1 MNHREETKLMLQV
14 TALKPIEK
22 PKELPRWKYKPHA
35 FPNGASSYW
44 IKWKLYPGDSRFFSL
59 PKTMIIK
66 FDKELSHVDNENI
79 SALNEWKVTKLSY
92 SSYLPRMCEELN
104 FFETMYDQEGEL
116 ITALFRIKW
125 MIDVDNIS
133 YTLKNFDAFKDLC
146 YKTIFTPSMKEK
158 IARMVEEN
166 YVDDIEAENI
176 RNMRNPD
183 MLSIMQRK
191 KKSLEFLN
199 VHVKAML
206 QISFGIK
213 ILSFIVNHFAV
224 MRSINIQKNIDLF
237 HQFYIDMFQVF
248 DWPFNI
254 YNKIYCYIE
263 NKVNSSYNFNKSIFE
278 QQEIE
283 GKDKSVIINQL
294 MSRNVII
301 DNFIKFQMPQTWN
314 SVKEQ
319 PNERVLSFLC
329 SIINTHI
336 SIFIM
341 QVFRRNLIETSIVP
355 DADGNSKN
363 DRYRASKMKI
373 NEEYVITCSM
383 DMRHLVDTLYKKY
396 EKDITPEEIDY
407 YRRNMK
413 PNRLHQLMIE
423 IYFFNHTSSSQEF
436 ALLRNL
442 DWYKLLLIMR
452 KDIMRRFNVTKD
464 TLLDSTLALILTANI
479 EETPVGEKMYIK
491 DTKYLKDHEVYNA
504 LVSRYYSTIV
514 DINEDIIK
522 KFLITFANSK
532 YRFVLYEQQELLDE
546 EITLNKRELIDELL
560 NFLVMANTG
569 VSFETVVC

>member
-1 MNHREETKLMLQV
+1 MLQINS
-14 TALKPIEK
+14 LKPIEK
-22 PKELPRWKYKPHA
+22 AQEIPRWKYKKHA
-35 FPNGASSYW
+35 FPNGAASYW
-44 IKWKLYPGDSRFFSL
+44 IKWKLYPDDARFFSL

-66 FDKELSHVDNENI
+66 FDKELDHIDNENI
-79 SALNEWKVTKLSY
+79 SALNEWKVTKISY

-104 FFETMYDQEGEL
+104 FFETMYDEEGEL
-116 ITALFRIKW
+116 ITSLFRIKYL
-125 MIDVDNIS
+125 IDVDNIS
-133 YTLKNFDAFKDLC
+133 YTMANFAAFKDLV
-146 YKTIFTPSMKEK
+146 YKTIFTNSMKEK
-158 IARMVEEN
+158 IIRMIEEN
-166 YVDDIEAENI
+166 YVDDIEAENMK
-176 RNMRNPD
+176 NMQNPD

-213 ILSFIVNHFAV
+213 ILSFIINHFAV
-224 MRSINIQKNIDLF
+224 MRNINIQKNIDIF
-237 HQFYIDMFQVF
+237 YDFYIDMFNVF
-248 DWPFNI
+248 EFDFNI
-254 YNKIYCYIE
+254 YNKIYAYVE

-283 GKDKSVIINQL
+283 GKDKSIIINQL

-319 PNERVLSFLC
+319 PKERVLSFLA

-373 NEEYVITCSM
+373 NEEYITTCSM
-383 DMRHLVDTLYKKY
+383 DMRQLTDKLFKKY
-396 EKDITPEEIDY
+396 ENEITPEEIEY
-407 YRRNMK
+407 YRKNLK

-423 IYFFNHTSSSQEF
+423 IYFFNYTASSQEF
-436 ALLRNL
+436 ALLKNI

-452 KDIMRRFNVTKD
+452 KDIMKRFNITKD
-464 TLLDSTLALILTANI
+464 SLLDASLCLIMTANI
-479 EETPVGEKMYIK
+479 EETPVGEKMYVK
-491 DTKYLKDHEVYNA
+491 DTKYFNDDPGYNM
-504 LVSRYYSTIV
+504 LIDKFYSTIV
-514 DINEDIIK
+514 EINEDIIK
-522 KFLITFANSK
+522 KFLITFTNSK
-532 YRFVLYEQQELLDE
+532 YRFVLYEEQDILGE
-546 EITLNKRELIDELL
+546 EISINKRELMSELI
-560 NFLVMANTG
+560 NFLIMANTNI
-569 VSFETVVC
+569 SLENMFDD

>member
-1 MNHREETKLMLQV
+1 MLQV
-14 TALKPIEK
+14 NALKPIEK
-22 PKELPRWKYKPHA
+22 PKELPRWPYKKHA
-35 FPNGASSYW
+35 FPNGAESYW
-44 IKWKLYPGDSRFFSL
+44 IKWKLYPDDARFFSL

-66 FDKELSHVDNENI
+66 FDKELAHVDNENI

-104 FFETMYDQEGEL
+104 FFEAMYDQEGEL
-116 ITALFRIKW
+116 ITALFRIKY

-133 YTLKNFDAFKDLC
+133 YTMKNFDAFKDLC

-158 IARMVEEN
+158 ITRMVDEN
-166 YVDDIEAENI
+166 YVDDIEAENVK
-176 RNMRNPD
+176 NMKNPD

-199 VHVKAML
+199 VHVKAMI

-213 ILSFIVNHFAV
+213 ILSFIINHFAV
-224 MRSINIQKNIDLF
+224 MRSVNIQKNIDLF
-237 HQFYIDMFQVF
+237 HKFYIDMFGVF
-248 DWPFNI
+248 DWDFDI
-254 YNKIYCYIE
+254 YNKIYAYIE

-283 GKDKSVIINQL
+283 GKDKSIIINQL

-314 SVKEQ
+314 GVKEQ

-373 NEEYVITCSM
+373 NEEYVITCTM
-383 DMRHLVDTLYKKY
+383 DMRQLVDTLFAKY
-396 EKDITPEEIDY
+396 EKDISPEEIDY
-407 YRRNMK
+407 YRKNLK
-413 PNRLHQLMIE
+413 PSRLQQLMIE
-423 IYFFNHTSSSQEF
+423 IYFFNYTYSSQEF

-464 TLLDSTLALILTANI
+464 SLLDSTLTLILTANI
-479 EETPVGEKMYIK
+479 EETPVGEKMYLK
-491 DTKYLKDHEVYNA
+491 DTKYLKDHAVYNE
-504 LVSRYYSTIV
+504 LVKKYYSTIV
-514 DINEDIIK
+514 DINEDSLK
-522 KFLITFANSK
+522 KFLITFVNSK
-532 YRFVLYEQQELLDE
+532 YRFVLYEEQQLLDQ
-546 EITLNKRELIDELL
+546 EITLNKRELIDQLL
-560 NFLVMANTG
+560 NFLVLANT
-569 VSFETVVC
+569 SFSMENRLGD

>member
-1 MNHREETKLMLQV
+1 MLQIN
-14 TALKPIEK
+14 ALKPVTK
-22 PKELPRWKYKPHA
+22 QTVVPRWPYKKHS

-44 IKWKLYPGDSRFFSL
+44 IKWKLYPDDARFFSL

-66 FDKELSHVDNENI
+66 FDKELAHVDNENI
-79 SALNEWKVTKLSY
+79 AALNEWKVTKLSY

-104 FFETMYDQEGEL
+104 FFEAMYDQEGEL
-116 ITALFRIKW
+116 ITALFRIKY

-133 YTLKNFDAFKDLC
+133 YTMKNFDAFKDLC
-146 YKTIFTPSMKEK
+146 YKTIFTPSIKAK
-158 IARMVEEN
+158 IARMVDEN

-176 RNMRNPD
+176 RNMKNPD

-199 VHVKAML
+199 VHVKAMI

-213 ILSFIVNHFAV
+213 ILSFIINHFAV

-237 HQFYIDMFQVF
+237 HRLYIDMFQVF
-248 DWPFNI
+248 DWDFDI
-254 YNKIYCYIE
+254 YNKIYAYIE

-283 GKDKSVIINQL
+283 GKDKSIIIDQL
-294 MSRNVII
+294 IRRNVII

-314 SVKEQ
+314 SAKEQ

-373 NEEYVITCSM
+373 NEEYVITCTM
-383 DMRHLVDTLYKKY
+383 DMRHLVDSLFAKY

-407 YRRNMK
+407 YRKNLK
-413 PNRLHQLMIE
+413 PSRLQQLMIE
-423 IYFFNHTSSSQEF
+423 IYFFSYTYSSQEF

-464 TLLDSTLALILTANI
+464 SLLDSTLALILTANI
-479 EETPVGEKMYIK
+479 EETPVGEKMYLK
-491 DTKYLKDHEVYNA
+491 DTKYLKDHEVYNS
-504 LVSRYYSTIV
+504 LVKNYYSTVV
-514 DINEDIIK
+514 DINEDSLK
-522 KFLITFANSK
+522 KFLITFVNSK
-532 YRFVLYEQQELLDE
+532 YRFVLYEEQQLLDQ
-546 EITLNKRELIDELL
+546 EITLNKRELIDQLL
-560 NFLVMANTG
+560 NFLVLANIRFTMEG
-569 VSFETVVC
+569 RLGE

>member
-1 MNHREETKLMLQV
+1 MLQL
-14 TALKPIEK
+14 TNMKPIEK
-22 PKELPRWKYKPHA
+22 LKELPRWKYKKQA
-35 FPNGASSYW
+35 FPNGMSSYW
-44 IKWKLYPGDSRFFSL
+44 IKWKLYPDDARFFSL

-66 FDKELSHVDNENI
+66 FDKELAHIDNENI

-116 ITALFRIKW
+116 ITALFRIKYL
-125 MIDVDNIS
+125 IDVDNIS
-133 YTLKNFDAFKDLC
+133 YTMKNFEAFKDLV
-146 YKTIFTPSMKEK
+146 YKTIFTPSIKEK
-158 IARMVEEN
+158 ISRMVEEN
-166 YVDDIEAENI
+166 YMDDIEAENI
-176 RNMRNPD
+176 KNMRNPD

-199 VHVKAML
+199 VHVKAMI

-237 HQFYIDMFQVF
+237 HKFYIDMFKVF
-248 DWPFNI
+248 EWDFDI
-254 YNKIYCYIE
+254 YNKIYAYIE

-283 GKDKSVIINQL
+283 GKDKSIIINQL

-314 SVKEQ
+314 GVKEQ

-383 DMRHLVDTLYKKY
+383 DMRQLVDTLYKKY
-396 EKDITPEEIDY
+396 EKDISMEEIEY

-413 PNRLHQLMIE
+413 PSRLHQLMIE
-423 IYFFNHTSSSQEF
+423 IYFFNYTSSSQEF

-442 DWYKLLLIMR
+442 DWFKLLLIMR

-464 TLLDSTLALILTANI
+464 TLLDSALVLIMTANI

-491 DTKYLKDHEVYNA
+491 DTKYLKDHEVYND
-504 LVSRYYSTIV
+504 LVKKFYSTIV

-522 KFLITFANSK
+522 KFLITFVNSK
-532 YRFVLYEQQELLDE
+532 YKFVLYEDKQLMDE
-546 EITLNKRELIDELL
+546 EISLNKRELIDELL
-560 NFLVMANTG
+560 NFLIMANTNI
-569 VSFETVVC
+569 SLESMLDQ